1 MGRYRP
7 LGLSLAGLSLA
18 LSQAVSA
25 ESYDLRLAPLN
36 VSAVAPLST
45 LPTTEQT
52 ASELRTIPGGTS
64 LIDEATIRRGRA
76 ANLADALD
84 DTPGVFARSRFGAD
98 ELRLSIRGSG
108 ISRTFNTRGIRLL
121 RDGLPVT
128 EADGNTRTQLIDPL
142 AAQHIAIYRG
152 ASALGFG
159 ASTLGG
165 AIDLISPTGYSVSP
179 LSLRAEA
186 GSFGYGRAQ
195 ARAAWVGEQGL
206 DGVAALTAGRDDGF
220 RSQGGQDTLRLY
232 SNLGI
237 QHDEDRQT
245 RFHLD
250 LQDSR
255 VDLPGSL
262 TRSEF
267 REDSR
272 KAAPAWRDVGAARDL
287 RLGRLA
293 VQHGIRSRGDDT
305 LSLGAFVQHLRM
317 EHPLPFAQIDSSQDD
332 VGLSLRHR
340 LHGQLLGLDNR
351 FTWGA
356 LAITGGE
363 RSEQENRFSGVVTR
377 RQNSASTLELYAD
390 NQLALTARTTL
401 VTSLQASW
409 ADREEDVRTDN
420 AAEGRRIYRGL
431 SPRIGLLHR
440 ISDDIELFGNLSR
453 SLEPPIN
460 GELVS
465 EDGSLVRQQRADTA
479 EIGLRGATSRASWE
493 AVAYRAWLR
502 DEILIVQ
509 DPDSPGDTLTSNAN
523 RTIHQGLELAG
534 RWWTPLAALGR
545 PDDRLTVS
553 LGYTLNDF
561 RFRNDS
567 LWNNNRIPGV
577 PRHVG
582 RTGLEYRH
590 AGGFHI
596 GPNVQFTGSNLVDF
610 ANSQS
615 ASSYALL
622 GLLAGY
628 DSGDGWR
635 LFLEG
640 RNLTDRRHAET
651 TSIVARADDTSRVYN
666 PGTPRA
672 VYGGVQWDW

>member
-25 ESYDLRLAPLN
+25 ESYDLRLAPLD
-36 VSAVAPLST
+36 VSTVAPLST

-52 ASELRTIPGGTS
+52 ARELRTIPGGAS
-64 LIDEATIRRGRA
+64 LIDEATIRRGRT
-76 ANLADALD
+76 ANLADALV

-142 AAQHIAIYRG
+142 TAQHIAVYRG
-152 ASALGFG
+152 ANALGYG

-165 AIDLISPTGYSVSP
+165 AIDLVSPTGYSLP
-179 LSLRAEA
+179 RLSLRAEA
-186 GSFGYGRAQ
+186 GSFGYARTQ
-195 ARAAWVGEQGL
+195 ARAGWIGDDGL
-206 DGVAALTAGRDDGF
+206 DGVAALTLGRDDGF
-220 RSQGGQDTLRLY
+220 RSQGAQQTVRFYG
-232 SNLGI
+232 NLGV
-237 QHDEDRQT
+237 QHNDDQQSRL
-245 RFHLD
+245 HLD

-262 TRSEF
+262 NRAEF
-267 REDSR
+267 RDDPR
-272 KAAPAWRDVGAARDL
+272 QADPAHRDVDAARDL

-293 VQHGIRSRGDDT
+293 IQHGVRTGGEDSLT
-305 LSLGAFVQHLRM
+305 LGAFVQHLRM
-317 EHPLPFAQIDSSQDD
+317 DHPLPFAQIDSSQDD

-340 LHGQLLGLDNR
+340 LHGKSLGLENR

-356 LAITGGE
+356 LAVTGRE
-363 RSEQENRFSGVVTR
+363 RSQQENRFSGVVTR
-377 RQNSASTLELYAD
+377 RLNTASTLELYAD
-390 NQLALTARTTL
+390 NQLDLTARTTL

-409 ADREEDVRTDN
+409 ADREEDVRSEN
-420 AAEGRRIYRGL
+420 AADGRRIYRGL
-431 SPRIGLLHR
+431 SPRIGLVHR
-440 ISDDIELFGNLSR
+440 VGTSMEVFGNLSR

-479 EIGLRGATSRASWE
+479 EIGLRGRTEGARWE

-509 DPDSPGDTLTSNAN
+509 DPDNPGDTLTSNAN
-523 RTIHQGLELAG
+523 RTVHQGLELG
-534 RWWTPLAALGR
+534 GQWWTPLTAVGR
-545 PDDRLTVS
+545 PDDKLTAQFS
-553 LGYTLNDF
+553 YTLNDF
-561 RFRNDS
+561 RFRNDP
-567 LWNNNRIPGV
+567 LWNNSRIPGL
-577 PRHVG
+577 PRHLG
-582 RTGLEYRH
+582 RIGFDYRH
-590 AGGFHI
+590 GAGFHI
-596 GPNVQFTGSNLVDF
+596 GPNLRFSSRTFVDF
-610 ANSQS
+610 ANSQT

-651 TSIVARADDTSRVYN
+651 SSIVARANPDSRVYN
-666 PGTPRA
+666 PGAPRS

>member
-1 MGRYRP
+1 MNAHRSVS
-7 LGLSLAGLSLA
+7 LSLAGACLA
-18 LSQAVSA
+18 MSQAVTADTHHLQLSPLAVESA
-25 ESYDLRLAPLN
+25 G
-36 VSAVAPLST
+36 PLST
-45 LPTTEQT
+45 LPSEQDT
-52 ASELRTIPGGTS
+52 ARELRTIPGGAS
-64 LIDEATIRRGRA
+64 LIDEDRIRRGRT
-76 ANLADALD
+76 ANLADAIG

-142 AAQHIAIYRG
+142 TAQHIAVYRG
-152 ASALGFG
+152 ANALGYG

-165 AIDLISPTGYSVSP
+165 AIDLVSPTGYSVSP
-179 LSLRAEA
+179 FSLRAEA
-186 GSFGYGRAQ
+186 GSFGYARAQ
-195 ARAAWVGEQGL
+195 ARTAWLGEEGL

-220 RSQGGQDTLRLY
+220 RSQGGQQTLRLY
-232 SNLGI
+232 SNLGF

-272 KAAPAWRDVGAARDL
+272 KAAPAWRDVDAARDL

-293 VQHGIRSRGDDT
+293 VQHGIRTRGDDT

-317 EHPLPFAQIDSSQDD
+317 DHPLPFAQIDTSQDD
-332 VGLSLRHR
+332 FGLSLRHR
-340 LHGQLLGLDNR
+340 LHGQVLGLDNR

-356 LAITGGE
+356 LAVTGRE

-377 RQNSASTLELYAD
+377 RLNTASTMELYAD
-390 NQLALTARTTL
+390 NQVDLTARTTL

-409 ADREEDVRTDN
+409 ADREEDVRTGN

-440 ISDDIELFGNLSR
+440 INDEIKLFGNLSR

-479 EIGLRGATSRASWE
+479 EIGLRGQTARASWE
-493 AVAYRAWLR
+493 VVAYRAWLR

-509 DPDSPGDTLTSNAN
+509 DPDNPGDTLTSNAN
-523 RTIHQGLELAG
+523 RTVHQGLELG
-534 RWWTPLAALGR
+534 GQWWTPLTALGR
-545 PDDRLTVS
+545 PDDRLTAS
-553 LGYTLNDF
+553 LSYTLNDF
-561 RFRNDS
+561 RFRNDP
-567 LWNNNRIPGV
+567 LWNNNRIPGL
-577 PRHVG
+577 PRHLG
-582 RTGLEYRH
+582 RIGLDYQH
-590 AGGFHI
+590 AAGFHI
-596 GPNVQFTGSNLVDF
+596 GPSMRFSSRTFVDF
-610 ANSQS
+610 ANSET
-615 ASSYALL
+615 ASSYILI

-635 LFLEG
+635 LFVEG

-651 TSIVARADDTSRVYN
+651 TSIVARAGDTSRVYN